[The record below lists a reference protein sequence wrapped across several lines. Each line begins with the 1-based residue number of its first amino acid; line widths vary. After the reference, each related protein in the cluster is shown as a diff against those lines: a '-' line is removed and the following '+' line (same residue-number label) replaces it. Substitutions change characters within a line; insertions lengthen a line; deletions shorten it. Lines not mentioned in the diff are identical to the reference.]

1 MGRALSDAELIIGH
15 WYLVGGLSG
24 PRFYC
29 VTGMH
34 DGLVMLA
41 DGLTEAQS
49 DRKSFKE
56 MAAPLRRFS
65 YPNGTIVAV
74 FHECVR
80 KGVVVGMGSLQGR
93 RIVQLVL
100 GDGSWAEKV
109 EVDTKC
115 ICELRD
121 VGWAEDKQLKPT
133 NHGDWVEYGSMP
145 VLVSRFQEDTCQIL
159 RCHVAPDWLE
169 FKRDLQ
175 PVETRY
181 LRPWRLPK
189 RMIIGQRVMT
199 PAGTGVLGQ
208 PSVNLNVWEVVVESD
223 HRHLLFTERMLMPVE
238 IFTRLHEIQ
247 GKEELPDYPQTIT
260 SPGVRLACRNMVD
273 QERGGEFGPSPLSH
287 LFQYWAAREMA
298 HDTVLDS
305 LNIAKAATPM
315 RKEPPWPT
323 FEKDAKGIGPGG
335 MVTRDGRPIGRVML
349 LSSTHDYLDILFWR
363 EEFKKLA
370 QEEAHA
376 PIRSKMEGVKVD
388 FSRQGEM
395 GVASL
400 RDAAARWANFD
411 PTTVTDKQLIA
422 ELKGETANRKKTE
435 QELRG
440 TIAEL
445 HAEVE
450 QLRQKLMLHGDRAQ
464 TWWDSL
470 TRKKE

>member
-24 PRFYC
+24 SRFYC

-56 MAAPLRRFS
+56 MAAPLRRFN
-65 YPNGTIVAV
+65 YPNGAIVAV
-74 FHECVR
+74 FHESVR
-80 KGVVVGMGSLQGR
+80 RGVVVGMGSLQGR
-93 RIVQLVL
+93 RIVRLVL
-100 GDGSWAEKV
+100 EDGSWVEQV

-121 VGWAEDKQLKPT
+121 VGWAEEKRLKPT
-133 NHGDWVEYGSMP
+133 NHGDWVEYKGMP
-145 VLVSRFQEDTCQIL
+145 VLVDRFQKDTCQIL
-159 RCHVAPDWLE
+159 RCHMKRNGDGVE
-169 FKRDLQ
+169 FKRNLRT
-175 PVETRY
+175 VETRY

-199 PAGTGVLGQ
+199 PAGTGVLVQ
-208 PSVNLNVWEVVVESD
+208 LSVNQERHDPNINVWEVIVESD
-223 HRHLLFTERMLMPVE
+223 QRHLLFTDRVLMPVE
-238 IFTRLHEIQ
+238 IFERLHEIQ
-247 GKEELPDYPQTIT
+247 GRGTACPDPNPDVTR
-260 SPGVRLACRNMVD
+260 P
-273 QERGGEFGPSPLSH
+273 GEFG
-287 LFQYWAAREMA
+287 
-298 HDTVLDS
+298 
-305 LNIAKAATPM
+305 KAATPM
-315 RKEPPWPT
+315 RKESPWPT
-323 FEKDAKGIGPGG
+323 FERDAKGIGPGD
-335 MVTRDGRPIGRVML
+335 MVTLGGRPVGRVTPM
-349 LSSTHDYLDILFWR
+349 SSTHDYLDIFFWR

-376 PIRSKMEGVKVD
+376 PIRSNFRTNLLKARSESKMKGVKVD
-388 FSRQGEM
+388 FSWQGEM

-440 TIAEL
+440 TVVEL
-445 HAEVE
+445 RAEVE
-450 QLRQKLMLHGDRAQ
+450 RLRQKLMLHGDRAQ
-464 TWWDSL
+464 TWWDSIT